1 MSKNQT
7 PYGHE
12 NDARRSRSIL
22 AGADG
27 MSARQSDYI
36 QEGITQSSVDG
47 TVILRV
53 RNIYNMYRPA
63 VGKILKENGAQDFPK
78 AKKEGNVFHLTARFP
93 DIHNAELALEAIGHI
108 IHLHRRPR

>member
-12 NDARRSRSIL
+12 NAARRSPSVL

-27 MSARQSDYI
+27 KSNRQSDYPR
-36 QEGITQSSVDG
+36 ETITQSPIDG
-47 TVILRV
+47 TVILNV

-63 VGKILKENGAQDFPK
+63 VGRILKENGAQDSPI
-78 AKKEGNVFHLTARFP
+78 AKGEGNVFHLTARFP
-93 DIHNAELALEAIGHI
+93 DIHNAELALEAISQI
-108 IHLHRRPR
+108 IYLHRRPR